1 MIIDVKVI
9 KFIQHEEIM
18 AKKRLEEK
26 RRQNVVKATED
37 LLKKDLKYRRELN
50 DQMNNK
56 MERAESVR
64 KVRLENLSRERSEQ
78 RR

>member
-1 MIIDVKVI
+1 MTFDVKVI

-18 AKKRLEEK
+18 VKKRLEEK

-37 LLKKDLKYRRELN
+37 LLEKDLKYRRELN

-56 MERAESVR
+56 MKRAESVR

>member
-1 MIIDVKVI
+1 M
-9 KFIQHEEIM
+9 E
-18 AKKRLEEK
+18 KKRLEEK
-26 RRQNVVKATED
+26 RRQNVAKATED
-37 LLKKDLKYRRELN
+37 LLEKDLKYRKELN

-56 MERAESVR
+56 MKRAESVR